1 VVCDGPRA
9 CAQGLTVTV
18 FSSRLPQQLAANAF
32 SAAIADLRRRGVPL
46 ADLTVTNPTTVGLL
60 YPRDLLR
67 QLANPAGLTYEPTPF
82 GRRAAREIIW
92 RNPDQVVLTAS
103 TSEAYSLLF
112 KLLCDPGDAVLTP
125 EPSYPL
131 CELLTRLDAV
141 DATPYRLEHHGVWS
155 IDRDSVRRACTVH
168 TRALLVVSPNNP
180 TGSMLRADDREWLV
194 SFASEHQLALIS
206 DEVFVEYP
214 IAPRPD
220 ASSLLGEERVL
231 TFTLG
236 GLSKSAGLPQVKLGW
251 IVVSG
256 PSDQVAAALQRLE
269 VMCDMYL
276 SVSTPVQVAGP
287 ALIEAGALIRAAIRA
302 RLMENYRALLAAAER
317 HPAIRVPAP
326 EGGWSAVLQVPATI
340 GEDALVL
347 QLLQDAHI
355 IVHPGYFF
363 DMSHGSHLIV
373 SLLPDPRV
381 FETSIARV
389 MEVSA

>member
-1 VVCDGPRA
+1 M
-9 CAQGLTVTV
+9 
-18 FSSRLPQQLAANAF
+18 FSSRLPRRLAPNAF
-32 SAAIADLRRRGVPL
+32 SATVAALRARGVPL
-46 ADLTVTNPTTVGLL
+46 VDLTVTNPTTVGLL
-60 YPRDLLR
+60 YPQDLLR
-67 QLANPAGLTYEPTPF
+67 ELADPAGLIYEPTPF
-82 GRRAAREIIW
+82 GGRATRERIW
-92 RNPDQVVLTAS
+92 RNPDHVVLTAS

-131 CELLTRLDAV
+131 FELLTRLDAV
-141 DATPYRLEHHGVWS
+141 DATAYRLEHHGVWS
-155 IDRDSVRRACTVH
+155 IDRESVRRACTAR

-194 SFASEHQLALIS
+194 SFASEHSLALIS

-251 IVVSG
+251 MVVSG
-256 PSDQVAAALQRLE
+256 PELEVAAALQRLE
-269 VMCDMYL
+269 VICDTYL

-287 ALIEAGALIRAAIRA
+287 ALISAGVAMRAAILERVT
-302 RLMENYRALLAAAER
+302 ENFRTLEAVASG
-317 HPAIRVPAP
+317 HPAVRVLMP
-326 EGGWSAVLQVPATI
+326 EGGWSAVVQVPSTE
-340 GEDALVL
+340 GEEALVL
-347 QLLQDAHI
+347 RLLEESRI

-363 DMSHGSHLIV
+363 DMPHGSHLIV
-373 SLLPDPRV
+373 SLLPEPSV
-381 FETSIARV
+381 FAPAIARV
-389 MEVSA
+389 MEAVQ